1 MEALMDSVSIIEEQ
15 YLFLSRISEICRKV
29 SSLTVLSIVLQV
41 ICFLVSKLVC
51 MANLIFSIDL
61 EGASFGNPT
70 GCCEILQNNLT
81 YGIGYII
88 ESNSFFSVIFGD
100 QGYFYMLNT
109 LQGSL
114 KQKNI

>member
-1 MEALMDSVSIIEEQ
+1 MDEKQ
-15 YLFLSRISEICRKV
+15 
-29 SSLTVLSIVLQV
+29 QV
-41 ICFLVSKLVC
+41 AVKYC
-51 MANLIFSIDL
+51 
-61 EGASFGNPT
+61 
-70 GCCEILQNNLT
+70 NNLT
-81 YGIGYII
+81 YGIGYNI